1 MKKVTMFPGQGSQY
15 KGMGKAL
22 FSKYKAETQL
32 ASDILQYDLEELC
45 VQDPNR
51 ELVKTQFTQPA
62 LYVVNYFRYKELNI
76 VPDYA
81 IGHSLGEYNALLA
94 AGGFSFETGLK
105 MVQKRGQL
113 MAAASG
119 GSMAAVLGINIE
131 ALKEKMNSS
140 EYADL
145 DIANYNTPTQT
156 VISGPGDSIK
166 NIVKNFSAQDIRI
179 IPLQV
184 SAPFHSRYME
194 PVAKEFSEFLK
205 GFHFE
210 ALKIP
215 VISNVTARP
224 YKDIEIADLL
234 SQQISGSVKWCET
247 IQYLMGENVEE
258 YQENGRGVL
267 TKMVTEIRK
276 TCNPIIEEEP
286 IETVETNT
294 TTIKEKV
301 IVEESTV
308 EKLGAKLGSIDFR
321 NDYNISYSYVAGSMY
336 RGTASQ
342 ELVTRMAKAKMLSF
356 LGTGGLTLNQISDEI
371 DTIQSKLETNETYG
385 MNLLHNLNNPDL
397 ESQTVELYLNKG
409 VKNIEASAFM
419 LITEAL
425 VHFHVSGLEQKADGS
440 IVNRHKILAKISRP
454 EVAEA
459 FMKPAPEKLVYKLL
473 EKGKITQAQANISQ
487 TVPVSYDICVEADS
501 GGHTD
506 GGVATVLLPSIQRL
520 REEIQKKYKYQKQ
533 IRVGLAGGIGTPESA
548 ASAFVMGADF
558 VLTGSIN
565 QCTVEAKTSN
575 AVKDL
580 LEAINVQDT
589 GYAPSGD
596 MFEIGSKV
604 QVLKKGVLFPARAN
618 KLYALYNQY
627 NALEDIP
634 EKTVLQLEKNY
645 FKKSISEIWEE
656 TKEHFKSKNKLEE
669 IAKAEQRPR
678 HKMSL
683 IFRWYFGY
691 SSRAAFA
698 GNLDNKVDFQI
709 HTGPALGAFNQWVK
723 GSRLEKW
730 QNRHVDEIGAK
741 LMNETGAL
749 LYNRLSKINKQ
760 LTNSI

>member
-45 VQDPNR
+45 VRDPNR

-194 PVAKEFSEFLK
+194 PAAKEFSEFLK

-247 IQYLMGENVEE
+247 IQYLMGKNVEE

-286 IETVETNT
+286 IETVETST

-397 ESQTVELYLNKG
+397 ESQTVDLYLNKG

-440 IVNRHKILAKISRP
+440 I
-454 EVAEA
+454 
-459 FMKPAPEKLVYKLL
+459 
-473 EKGKITQAQANISQ
+473 
-487 TVPVSYDICVEADS
+487 
-501 GGHTD
+501 
-506 GGVATVLLPSIQRL
+506 
-520 REEIQKKYKYQKQ
+520 
-533 IRVGLAGGIGTPESA
+533 
-548 ASAFVMGADF
+548 
-558 VLTGSIN
+558 
-565 QCTVEAKTSN
+565 
-575 AVKDL
+575 
-580 LEAINVQDT
+580 
-589 GYAPSGD
+589 
-596 MFEIGSKV
+596 
-604 QVLKKGVLFPARAN
+604 
-618 KLYALYNQY
+618 
-627 NALEDIP
+627 
-634 EKTVLQLEKNY
+634 
-645 FKKSISEIWEE
+645 
-656 TKEHFKSKNKLEE
+656 
-669 IAKAEQRPR
+669 
-678 HKMSL
+678 
-683 IFRWYFGY
+683 
-691 SSRAAFA
+691 
-698 GNLDNKVDFQI
+698 
-709 HTGPALGAFNQWVK
+709 
-723 GSRLEKW
+723 
-730 QNRHVDEIGAK
+730 
-741 LMNETGAL
+741 
-749 LYNRLSKINKQ
+749 
-760 LTNSI
+760 